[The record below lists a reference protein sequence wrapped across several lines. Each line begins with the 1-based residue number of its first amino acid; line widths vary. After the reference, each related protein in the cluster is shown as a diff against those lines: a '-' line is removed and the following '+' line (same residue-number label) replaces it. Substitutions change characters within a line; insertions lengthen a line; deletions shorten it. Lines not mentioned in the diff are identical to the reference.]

1 MLVWDVMKRRIEIF
15 LETEQ
20 LFFLRGG
27 KAGHLAWCEKC
38 AGDVQM
44 MTPEAASFVSRQ
56 NTRTIYRGVEA
67 GRVHFTETP
76 EGSLLVC
83 MDSVRASHEK

>member
-1 MLVWDVMKRRIEIF
+1 MKRRIEII

-20 LFFLRGG
+20 FFFIRGNTPRRLR
-27 KAGHLAWCEKC
+27 WCEKC
-38 AGDVQM
+38 ASDVEM
-44 MTPEAASFVSRQ
+44 MRPEEASLVSRQ
-56 NTRTIYRGVEA
+56 NRRAIYRGVEA

-76 EGSLLVC
+76 EGLLLVC